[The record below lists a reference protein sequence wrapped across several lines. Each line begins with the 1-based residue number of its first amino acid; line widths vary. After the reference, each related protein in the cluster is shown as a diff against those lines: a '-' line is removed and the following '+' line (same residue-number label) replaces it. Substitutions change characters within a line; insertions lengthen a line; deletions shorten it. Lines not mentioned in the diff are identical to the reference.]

1 MNSTA
6 QPTAT
11 TPLVLVVEDEPAI
24 ASILTAYLERD
35 GLRSRMASDGQE
47 ALQLF
52 RLLRPDLVLLDIHLP
67 GMDGIDVLR
76 AIRDD
81 SQTPVIMVTA
91 LADDVD
97 KLLALRLGADDYVV
111 KPFSVR
117 EVVMRV
123 RALGRRARE
132 LRQARESPRAG
143 RVLRWRGL
151 TVDLG
156 RQQVYVDGAE
166 VPLRPLEYKLLA
178 VLLEH
183 PEKIFSRGELLE
195 EVWGIQGDVQ
205 TRTVDTHVR
214 RLRERLGPY
223 ESAVETVLGMGYRL
237 RTVGT

>member
-111 KPFSVR
+111 KPFSPRELVLRIRAVLKRAQGVAENPQRSQWQIDGLALDLDAHRVEVDGEEAALTATEFRLLAELVR
-117 EVVMRV
+117 NRGRV
-123 RALGRRARE
+123 RTRD
-132 LRQARESPRAG
+132 Q
-143 RVLRWRGL
+143 
-151 TVDLG
+151 
-156 RQQVYVDGAE
+156 
-166 VPLRPLEYKLLA
+166 LLNT
-178 VLLEH
+178 
-183 PEKIFSRGELLE
+183 
-195 EVWGIQGDVQ
+195 VWGYEFEGYA
-205 TRTVDTHVR
+205 RTVDTHVR
-214 RLRERLGPY
+214 RLRQKIGGY
-223 ESAVETVLGMGYRL
+223 AAMIETIRGVGYRFKEQ
-237 RTVGT
+237 

>member
-52 RLLRPDLVLLDIHLP
+52 RQLRPDLVLLDIHLP

-111 KPFSVR
+111 KPFSPR
-117 EVVMRV
+117 ELAARV
-123 RALGRRARE
+123 KAILRRGPPRVSTEAAPTGPFRVDEERCLIHYRGQALNLTLHEFRLLQALLARPGRVFSRELLLQALGVAAQAGYERNIDSHIKSLRAK
-132 LRQARESPRAG
+132 LRQVAADAEPIQTH
-143 RVLRWRGL
+143 RGL
-151 TVDLG
+151 G
-156 RQQVYVDGAE
+156 YSYAAE
-166 VPLRPLEYKLLA
+166 KA
-178 VLLEH
+178 
-183 PEKIFSRGELLE
+183 
-195 EVWGIQGDVQ
+195 
-205 TRTVDTHVR
+205 
-214 RLRERLGPY
+214 
-223 ESAVETVLGMGYRL
+223 
-237 RTVGT
+237 